1 MRNRAFVGG
10 SVCLFAL
17 VAFAGSVFA
26 SVDVGTVKGTV
37 KAVATAAGSSQSS
50 LVPDAILTLTNRATP
65 DKPVSTTTDGAG
77 AFIFENLPSGTY
89 TLTIDAPGMARVT
102 REITVESG
110 ALLAIDIDLNATVN
124 ESVTVRGEEGLLSSS
139 DVSTSNIVR
148 GETLKEQPLR
158 TDNFQNALPLTP
170 GVVRD
175 GRGNDYVKGTR
186 TGQNGYTV
194 NGADVTDPAT
204 GNLVFDIPLEAA
216 SSVQIED
223 NPYAASF
230 GRFTGGVTNLQT
242 KGGGEKFK
250 ITAARFMP
258 ALHNIF
264 STKVDSFR
272 PRVTF
277 SGPIVKG
284 KLYFLQSLEYRYSRY
299 YITSQRSPNNATI
312 QQSVNSFSQIDWNV
326 NSKNVVKLTAAFF
339 PGSYRNSGMDTFNP
353 ASATPDL
360 KQNGALVTVSEQAIF
375 SQSSFLSSQVSYK
388 SFRSRITPKS
398 NLPFTVSPQGVSG
411 GYFSDTNRWSGR
423 IESQETYYAPKF
435 NLLGGHSLT
444 AGTEIYHTRVGG
456 QINYRPI
463 YVRRFDGT
471 PSEKIN
477 FTRATSLGYGYT
489 DAAGFVQDRWVID
502 PKFTLDVGIRFD
514 RDGIV
519 ETNNTSPRASVL
531 IKPFA
536 GGKTTVRA
544 GVGIFYDRSLS
555 SEGYFNEAPDDPLD
569 PNQVFKHLPRRV
581 ITTYAA
587 DGATIVDGP
596 RLYRMRLS
604 KELATPRSLRW
615 SAQVDQAITR
625 ELTLRLGY
633 TRRETTHDLIIDQV
647 VGTGNISSYMLSSRG
662 RSQYSE
668 FQAVATYNG
677 DRLGHWTGFYTY
689 SRSRGD
695 LNTGDLFLADQP
707 AYSIKSNAAGP
718 LPFDAPHRFMFYGE
732 IDVSKK
738 LGVRLSPLVEMHTG
752 FPFSAVNER
761 LDFVGLRNS
770 MRYPTYFSIDL
781 QGTKSVKLPFLKDKR
796 ARIGLAV
803 LNITNHFNPR
813 DAQTNITS
821 PSFGKFYN
829 SLGPSIKMKF
839 DMDL

>member
-1 MRNRAFVGG
+1 MAFVRVLGC
-10 SVCLFAL
+10 VFAL
-17 VAFAGSVFA
+17 TTFAGLA
-26 SVDVGTVKGTV
+26 LARVDVGTLKGTV

-50 LVPDAILTLTNRATP
+50 AVPDAIVTLTNIATP
-65 DKPVSTTTDGAG
+65 DRPLQTKTDGTG
-77 AFIFENLPSGTY
+77 AFIFEALPSGSY
-89 TLTIDAPGMARVT
+89 TLTVDAPGMARVT
-102 REITVESG
+102 REIKVESG
-110 ALLAIDIDLNATVN
+110 ALLTVNVDLNATVN

-158 TDNFQNALPLTP
+158 TDNFQNAIPLTP
-170 GVVRD
+170 GAIRD
-175 GRGNDYVKGTR
+175 GRGNDYIKGTR

-216 SSVQIED
+216 SSIQID
-223 NPYAASF
+223 DDPYAANL

-242 KGGGEKFK
+242 KGGGDKFK

-284 KLYFLQSLEYRYSRY
+284 KLYFLQSLEYRYSRA
-299 YITSQRSPNNATI
+299 YITSQPKPNNVTI
-312 QQSVNSFSQIDWNV
+312 QQNVNSFSQIDWNL
-326 NSKNVVKLTAAFF
+326 NSKNVVKVTAAFF
-339 PGSYRNSGMDTFNP
+339 PGTFRNSGMDTFNP
-353 ASATPDL
+353 ASSTPDL
-360 KQNGALVTVSEQAIF
+360 KQNGSLVTVSEQAIF

-388 SFRSRITPKS
+388 SFSSRITPKS
-398 NLPFTVSPQGVSG
+398 NLPFTVSPAGVSG
-411 GYFSDTNRWSGR
+411 GYFSNSDRWSGR
-423 IESQETYYAPKF
+423 FESQETYYAPKF
-435 NLLGGHSLT
+435 NLRGGHSLT
-444 AGTEIYHTRVGG
+444 AGTELYHTRVGG
-456 QINYRPI
+456 QVNYRPI
-463 YVRRFDGT
+463 YVRRLDGT
-471 PSEKIN
+471 LAEKID
-477 FTRATSLGYGYT
+477 FTRATSLGYTYT

-502 PKFTLDVGIRFD
+502 PKFTVDVGVRFD

-536 GGKTTVRA
+536 GGRTTVRA

-555 SEGYFNEAPDDPLD
+555 SEGYFDEPLDDPID
-569 PNQVFKHLPRRV
+569 PHQMFKYLPRRV
-581 ITTYAA
+581 VTTYAA
-587 DGATIVDGP
+587 DGTTIVDGP
-596 RLYRMRLS
+596 RLYRMRVD

-625 ELTLRLGY
+625 ELTVRLGY

-668 FQAVATYNG
+668 FQAVATYG
-677 DRLGHWTGFYTY
+677 GERLGHWTGFYTY
-689 SRSRGD
+689 SRIHGD

-707 AYSIKSNAAGP
+707 AYSINANSTGR

-761 LDFVGLRNS
+761 LEFVGARNS
-770 MRYPTYFSIDL
+770 MRYTTYFSLDI

-813 DAQTNITS
+813 DVQTNITS

-829 SLGPSIKMKF
+829 SLGPSIKAKF
-839 DMDL
+839 DMDF